1 MQYGVDL
8 ATADIPHIPAQPLQP
23 IVLSL
28 PIDKTPKKNLPAN
41 EAASLTPASCHA
53 VVTCYNLILQT
64 LKSNRPC
71 SPTGTKQTTQASTTP
86 TALHLHEYMSTAL
99 FHPALTSPNTNR
111 LKSNSSCVPA
121 FRLISQ
127 SYNQHTL
134 RGRDTFID
142 RFFIFVPATGVAVF
156 FPELSFLLLISV
168 PPFPGIPERAK

>member
-8 ATADIPHIPAQPLQP
+8 ATPGIPHISAQPLQS
-23 IVLSL
+23 IALSL
-28 PIDKTPKKNLPAN
+28 PIDNIPKKTQPIN
-41 EAASLTPASCHA
+41 EAASLTPASSHA

-71 SPTGTKQTTQASTTP
+71 SPTGTKQTTQAKTSP
-86 TALHLHEYMSTAL
+86 TALRLHEYVSTAL

-111 LKSNSSCVPA
+111 LKSNSSCAPA
-121 FRLISQ
+121 FRLISH
-127 SYNQHTL
+127 SYNQHAP
-134 RGRDTFID
+134 RGKETFID
-142 RFFIFVPATGVAVF
+142 RFFIFVPATGIAVF